1 MFLEFTRFV
10 KPYWAK
16 ESIILVLMI
25 LGSLGTLVSPYI
37 LKLIIDEIIPSKDFS
52 YLIHILIF
60 LVFIN
65 IFRIVLDF
73 YSTYLY
79 AWVSNHII
87 LDIRLELFDRILHYP
102 LTYLDKNKT
111 GDITHRINEEV
122 NVVQGMITGSLIR
135 IIRNILTAI
144 GLTVALCLLN
154 YKLFILSI
162 LVIPL
167 TILNSMHFKPKIH
180 NLIKL
185 SREKDSDIL
194 SFFIEKFNNIKLI
207 KIYNRY
213 EYENL
218 KLNSKG
224 NELIG
229 LNLKT
234 VILSAGNQCITTFL
248 ISLSPIII
256 LSLGGYNVIT
266 GVMTMGS
273 LIAFI
278 QYLNKI
284 FNPIND
290 FMNLYWDLV
299 RSSVSMKRILEFLEL
314 PTESYNSK
322 GSMQLDI
329 MKKIE
334 FKDVTFRYDGE
345 IVLKNFQLELEQGKV
360 YAIIGTSGSGKST
373 IINLLCKFY
382 NVEKGIISV
391 GGKNIDDINP
401 NELREHIALVSQENH
416 LFHDSIYENIRYGN
430 LDCSKVELDRVSLL
444 VGLEEY
450 MCLFNGGENSIIG
463 NEGAKLSGGQKQRIA
478 IARALLRKADLIVLD
493 EATSALDSES
503 EYSIINNVSNHFKNK
518 TIIIIS
524 HRLSAVK
531 NADKIFCLDKGK
543 VVEKG
548 THSNLIQMKGAYWE
562 LFRQQLEKV

>member
-1 MFLEFTRFV
+1 
-10 KPYWAK
+10 
-16 ESIILVLMI
+16 
-25 LGSLGTLVSPYI
+25 
-37 LKLIIDEIIPSKDFS
+37 
-52 YLIHILIF
+52 
-60 LVFIN
+60 
-65 IFRIVLDF
+65 
-73 YSTYLY
+73 
-79 AWVSNHII
+79 
-87 LDIRLELFDRILHYP
+87 
-102 LTYLDKNKT
+102 
-111 GDITHRINEEV
+111 
-122 NVVQGMITGSLIR
+122 
-135 IIRNILTAI
+135 
-144 GLTVALCLLN
+144 
-154 YKLFILSI
+154 
-162 LVIPL
+162 
-167 TILNSMHFKPKIH
+167 
-180 NLIKL
+180 
-185 SREKDSDIL
+185 
-194 SFFIEKFNNIKLI
+194 
-207 KIYNRY
+207 
-213 EYENL
+213 
-218 KLNSKG
+218 
-224 NELIG
+224 
-229 LNLKT
+229 
-234 VILSAGNQCITTFL
+234 
-248 ISLSPIII
+248 
-256 LSLGGYNVIT
+256 
-266 GVMTMGS
+266 
-273 LIAFI
+273 
-278 QYLNKI
+278 
-284 FNPIND
+284 
-290 FMNLYWDLV
+290 
-299 RSSVSMKRILEFLEL
+299 MKRILEFLEL